1 MINKVVGYGGYKS
14 YSDCPYPTVKQG
26 KTLQANNEV
35 WSSTKRDAD
44 KVNTLDNFN
53 HYHTV
58 YKKNHVEN
66 TEPKDYHPEHVQKGS
81 SSTLNFAGNS
91 LVKPYDQVEAEKDGQ
106 PSYRN
111 GFNLL
116 KTGTEHWK
124 SNYQGSV
131 CQPVADNANNTNITR
146 ADSSNKRPGLP
157 DEELSK
163 ALSYKN
169 RPYIN
174 DVQTGVTDYKYNFG

>member
-1 MINKVVGYGGYKS
+1 M
-14 YSDCPYPTVKQG
+14 
-26 KTLQANNEV
+26 

-44 KVNTLDNFN
+44 KINPLDNFN
-53 HYHTV
+53 HYHTT

-66 TEPKDYHPEHVQKGS
+66 TEPKDYHPEHVPKGS

-91 LVKPYDQVEAEKDGQ
+91 LVKPYDVQEAEKDGQ

-131 CQPVADNANNTNITR
+131 CQPAITSAEEPKTR
-146 ADSSNKRPGLP
+146 AESSKPKPGLP
-157 DEELSK
+157 DAELSK

-169 RPYIN
+169 RPYMNEIK
-174 DVQTGVTDYKYNFG
+174 TGVTDYKFNYGEQIGNHPKEILDQ